1 MKIIQILDEVSKK
14 NISLVSIA
22 KIINSYK
29 FLSKES
35 IIITANNEEKIKKI
49 VVLKNLHKN
58 LFFYSKISKILK
70 KYKPDALHIHGM
82 WRPVQFLFIFG
93 TTFSKG

>member
-49 VVLKNLHKN
+49 LVLKNSYKE
-58 LFFYSKISKILK
+58 FFFILK
-70 KYKPDALHIHGM
+70 FQK
-82 WRPVQFLFIFG
+82 F
-93 TTFSKG
+93 

>member
-35 IIITANNEEKIKKI
+35 LIITANSKK
-49 VVLKNLHKN
+49 K
-58 LFFYSKISKILK
+58 
-70 KYKPDALHIHGM
+70 
-82 WRPVQFLFIFG
+82 
-93 TTFSKG
+93 